1 MSNWRIKFTPEGES
15 DLLSLDKAVQKRVI
29 RKIYWFKENFA
40 NIVPEPLSNVLKD
53 HFKLRVG
60 DWRVVY
66 QIEYRD
72 NSLIIHSIELRDK
85 VYKNR

>member
-53 HFKLRVG
+53 YFKLRVG